1 MKIVDTFIFYNE
13 IELLTYRLSI
23 LDKYV
28 DYFIIVESPYTFT
41 GKPKPLHY
49 LENIDKFSEFN
60 HKIIH
65 ISVDDIPFIYPN
77 INFSYN
83 QQWQNEY
90 FQRNAI
96 SRGIDKIN
104 SILSDTDVIITSD
117 LDEIPNPKI
126 LEALLDSKLE
136 YDKNGLN
143 RLELDMYYYN
153 LNLRVGDG
161 NNWHGIKLINY
172 NTYKNSHLSFQDMR
186 IWEHTHHVNI
196 IKNGGWHLSYFGDI
210 DFIIKKI
217 DSFSHQEFN
226 NKDYIDRNILKY
238 KLENK
243 INLVGGLELQY
254 IKIEDNKNLP
264 PEYNKYL
271 SKYILN

>member
-1 MKIVDTFIFYNE
+1 
-13 IELLTYRLSI
+13 
-23 LDKYV
+23 
-28 DYFIIVESPYTFT
+28 
-41 GKPKPLHY
+41 
-49 LENIDKFSEFN
+49 
-60 HKIIH
+60 
-65 ISVDDIPFIYPN
+65 
-77 INFSYN
+77 
-83 QQWQNEY
+83 
-90 FQRNAI
+90 
-96 SRGIDKIN
+96 
-104 SILSDTDVIITSD
+104 
-117 LDEIPNPKI
+117 
-126 LEALLDSKLE
+126 
-136 YDKNGLN
+136 
-143 RLELDMYYYN
+143 
-153 LNLRVGDG
+153 
-161 NNWHGIKLINY
+161 
-172 NTYKNSHLSFQDMR
+172 MR